1 MYSKN
6 NAEVIGFLGN
16 DPEVRYSPSGNGVAN
31 LRVATSERRKNK
43 DGEYDEHTEWHAIV
57 VLGKQVE
64 HVAKLRKGAYI
75 LVEGRLQTRKWQDKE
90 GADRYTTEIV
100 ANRVGFLE
108 KKSATDT
115 DNEPSSEEEEGF

>member
-1 MYSKN
+1 MFSKN

-16 DPEVRYSPSGNGVAN
+16 DPEVRYSPAGNGVAN

-43 DGEYDEHTEWHAIV
+43 DGEYEDHTEWHAVV
-57 VLGKQVE
+57 VLGTQVE

-75 LVEGRLQTRKWQDKE
+75 LVEGRLQMRKWQDKE

-108 KKSATDT
+108 KKAATDT
-115 DNEPSSEEEEGF
+115 DNEPASEEEGF

>member
-1 MYSKN
+1 MFSKN

-43 DGEYDEHTEWHAIV
+43 DGEYEDHTEWHAVV

-108 KKSATDT
+108 KKSATDA
-115 DNEPSSEEEEGF
+115 DNEPGSEEDGF

>member
-1 MYSKN
+1 MFSKN

-16 DPEVRYSPSGNGVAN
+16 DPEVRYSTSGNGVAN

-43 DGEYDEHTEWHAIV
+43 DGEYEDHTEWHAVV

-108 KKSATDT
+108 KKAATDT
-115 DNEPSSEEEEGF
+115 DNEPASEEEGF

>member
-16 DPEVRYSPSGNGVAN
+16 DPEVRYAPSGNGVAN

-43 DGEYDEHTEWHAIV
+43 DGEYEDHTEWHAVV

-75 LVEGRLQTRKWQDKE
+75 LVEGHLQTRKWQDKE

-108 KKSATDT
+108 KKSATDA
-115 DNEPSSEEEEGF
+115 DNEPASEEEGF

>member
-43 DGEYDEHTEWHAIV
+43 DGDYEDHTEWHAVV

-75 LVEGRLQTRKWQDKE
+75 LVEGHLQTRKWQDKE

-108 KKSATDT
+108 KKSATDA
-115 DNEPSSEEEEGF
+115 DNEPASEEEGF

>member
-108 KKSATDT
+108 PKSATDT
-115 DNEPSSEEEEGF
+115 DEEEEEGF

>member
-1 MYSKN
+1 MFSKN

-16 DPEVRYSPSGNGVAN
+16 DPEVRYSTSGNGVAN

-43 DGEYDEHTEWHAIV
+43 DGEYEDHTEWHAVV

-108 KKSATDT
+108 KKSATDA
-115 DNEPSSEEEEGF
+115 DNEPASEEEGF